1 MARYRE
7 KLVIKVLNQ
16 LILDVDEEDF
26 EPVASL
32 IKDLL
37 EIQEARKALERYLE
51 VA

>member
-1 MARYRE
+1 MAKYRE

-16 LILDVDEEDF
+16 LILDLDDEDF
-26 EPVASL
+26 EPLADL

-37 EIQEARKALERYLE
+37 EIHDARKALERYLE